1 MRISFFASARDVK
14 KQITGKT
21 LRQNAA
27 YIISLKGD
35 AHWLGLSFAIGLF
48 IGTTPFYGAHTVLA
62 LMAISIF
69 RFNLPTLLIGAWLTM
84 PPILPFIY
92 YAGYRIGRFVLPGLN
107 HVPRALLFDTIN
119 KIMTFD
125 VASIR
130 ETKEV
135 VILVKQLFLGCTVL
149 GLCFSVTGYF
159 LLRFAVERY
168 RAKIHGVVRG
178 ES

>member
-1 MRISFFASARDVK
+1 MRNSFFASARDVK

-21 LRQNAA
+21 FRQNAT

-35 AHWLGLSFAIGLF
+35 AHWLALSFAIGLF

-62 LMAISIF
+62 LMAVSIF
-69 RFNLPTLLIGAWLTM
+69 RFNLPVLLMGAWLTM

-92 YAGYRIGRFVLPGLN
+92 YAGYRIGRFVLPGLD

-125 VASIR
+125 VARIR

-149 GLCFSVTGYF
+149 GLCFSMMGYC
-159 LLRFAVERY
+159 LLLFAIKRY
-168 RAKIHGVVRG
+168 RKKTHGNMCG